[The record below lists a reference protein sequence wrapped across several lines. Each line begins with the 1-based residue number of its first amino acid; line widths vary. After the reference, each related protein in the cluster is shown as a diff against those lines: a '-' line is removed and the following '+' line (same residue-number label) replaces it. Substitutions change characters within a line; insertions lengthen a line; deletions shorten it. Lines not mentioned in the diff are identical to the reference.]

1 MAEADVQYKKRS
13 GKIIIKLLEL
23 KRIDQEISE
32 AAMRIVFM
40 GTPRFSLPALEKLVN
55 SEHNL
60 MAVYTQQDKAS
71 GRGRK
76 RTPSPVK
83 ELAVKHGIDVFQ
95 PGRLDDPNE
104 IERLRSINP
113 DLIAVAAFGRILPLE
128 ILEIPP
134 FGCLNIHPSLLPLYR
149 GASPVASAILSGD
162 EETGVTIM
170 LMDSGLDTGPILAQ
184 SKLPI
189 EKTDTTE
196 SLEIKL
202 AESGADLLVTVLPKW
217 FEHKLEPKRQ
227 DNREATY
234 TRRIS
239 KWDGKLNWDLPA
251 ETLCRNIRAYY
262 PWPGG
267 FTMWKGKVLKILEAM
282 PLPGNNN
289 TEPGRV
295 VVPEHGTGV
304 PVGIECGKGVLGLSS
319 VQLEGK
325 KPMSATEF
333 LRGQRGFIGDKLG

>member
-1 MAEADVQYKKRS
+1 MQYKKRS

-23 KRIDQEISE
+23 MSIDQRKSE
-32 AAMRIVFM
+32 AAMQIVFM
-40 GTPRFSLPALEKLVN
+40 GTPQFSLPALEKLVN

-76 RTPSPVK
+76 RTPGPVK
-83 ELAVKHGIDVFQ
+83 ELAVKHGVDVFQ
-95 PGRLDDPNE
+95 PERLDDPNE
-104 IERLRSINP
+104 IERLRSIKP
-113 DLIAVAAFGRILPLE
+113 DLIAVAAFGQILPPAV
-128 ILEIPP
+128 LEIPP
-134 FGCLNIHPSLLPLYR
+134 FGCLNIHPSLLPRYR

-170 LMDSGLDTGPILAQ
+170 LMEPGLDTGPILAQ
-184 SKLPI
+184 SNLPI

-202 AESGADLLVTVLPKW
+202 AESGADLFMTVLPEW

-239 KWDGKLNWDLPA
+239 KWDGKLDWDLPA
-251 ETLCRNIRAYY
+251 ETLSRRIRAYY

-267 FTMWKGKVLKILEAM
+267 FTMWKGKVLKILGAM
-282 PLPGNNN
+282 PLPVDRNI
-289 TEPGRV
+289 EPGRV
-295 VVPEHGTGV
+295 VVPGHRTGF
-304 PVGIECGKGVLGLSS
+304 PVAVECGKGVLGLSS